1 MNSQI
6 KACHLL
12 YVLEFHYYF
21 SFPSSDPLYERRLN
35 EVLFV
40 LLRNLIKKKKKK
52 LTEVLSVFCA
62 FSSTLN
68 SHCC

>member
-40 LLRNLIKKKKKK
+40 LLRNLIKKKKK
-52 LTEVLSVFCA
+52 
-62 FSSTLN
+62 N
-68 SHCC
+68 